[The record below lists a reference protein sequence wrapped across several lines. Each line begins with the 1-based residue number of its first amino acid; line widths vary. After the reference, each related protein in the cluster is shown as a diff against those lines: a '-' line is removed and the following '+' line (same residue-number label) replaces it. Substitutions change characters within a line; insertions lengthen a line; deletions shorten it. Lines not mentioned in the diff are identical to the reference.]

1 MVKRTGFTFCRVVL
15 LAALVAVCAI
25 SRPLGVAA
33 AETPQIAV
41 LNVEAVLNSSNAGR
55 SVQEQLKKI
64 RSANQEKDQE
74 SEAAL
79 RTEGEQLM
87 KQRAVLS
94 EEAFAT
100 KQKELQSRFETLRQ
114 GFDERQQRIQS
125 AVEKARTQ
133 IHQALVEATRDIA
146 AERDIDIVL
155 SQTATALTSKELDI
169 SKDVL
174 DRLNETLSEI
184 PLAVDAP

>member
-1 MVKRTGFTFCRVVL
+1 MVKRTGFTFCRFVF
-15 LAALVAVCAI
+15 LAAVMAACAI
-25 SRPLGVAA
+25 SRPMAAAA

-41 LNVEAVLNSSNAGR
+41 LNVERVLNRSKAGQ

-64 RSANQEKDQE
+64 RSTNQVKDRE

-79 RTEGEQLM
+79 QAEGEQLM
-87 KQRAVLS
+87 KQRAILS

-100 KQKELQSRFETLRQ
+100 KQKELQSRLDLLRQ
-114 GFDERQQRIQS
+114 GFEERQQRIQS
-125 AVEKARTQ
+125 VVEEARSQ
-133 IHQALVEATRDIA
+133 IRQALVEATRDVA
-146 AERDIDIVL
+146 AARDIDIVL

-174 DRLNETLSEI
+174 ERLNEKLSEI
-184 PLAVDAP
+184 PLALETQ